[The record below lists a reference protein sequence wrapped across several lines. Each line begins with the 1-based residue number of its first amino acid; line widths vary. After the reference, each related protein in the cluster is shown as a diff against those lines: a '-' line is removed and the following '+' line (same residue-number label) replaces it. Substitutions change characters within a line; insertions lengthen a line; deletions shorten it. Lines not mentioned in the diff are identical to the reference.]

1 MKDFNTGFTNKSY
14 FHIIKSIVE
23 GVYERNFDIRK
34 FDFNF
39 RDDSSIN
46 ACADYD
52 KQGNYDILKINTGT
66 IIEIVA
72 LMKTAFAQRNILSN
86 FGNANEEKNAIYTG
100 EYVYRNNK
108 HELIFVPENNK

>member
-39 RDDSSIN
+39 RVN
-46 ACADYD
+46 
-52 KQGNYDILKINTGT
+52 KL
-66 IIEIVA
+66 
-72 LMKTAFAQRNILSN
+72 LSCQ
-86 FGNANEEKNAIYTG
+86 
-100 EYVYRNNK
+100 
-108 HELIFVPENNK
+108 L